1 MISTIMGQVLAISGL
16 AVVGLLMQRLLR
28 IELTLACLLVGFLAG
43 LGLEFTGFDTGI
55 RASNLHD
62 LVFFVILPVL
72 ICEAAWELNPGLL
85 KKWLLPILLMATL
98 GVLLCTFITAGLIYL
113 GIGQAEGF
121 PWVAALL
128 TGTILAATDPVAV
141 IAQLRSAKVSADL
154 TTIFEGE
161 SLFNDATAVVLFSIV
176 IGLATNSVEA
186 GDSNLAFFSLVAVGG
201 LVFGA
206 IAGLVV
212 SAVVLLVGSSI
223 ASRFILVFSA
233 FASFFVAEH
242 VLHISGILA
251 VMMTAIV
258 SRFTLREVE
267 TTVAEGIAGT
277 WEWLGIYFNCI
288 LFAIMGLVVTL
299 AMFRDQWVAMLV
311 AIAAAIIARVVAV
324 GVSCLCARPLS
335 TPISL
340 AWQGLLVWG
349 GLRGAIAIALVLS
362 LPTSLPYW
370 WTIQSMVFGVVLFSL
385 LVQGTTN
392 PYLIARVVGSPLT
405 TSTNT
410 SEGG

>member
-1 MISTIMGQVLAISGL
+1 MVSIIVGQVLAVSAL
-16 AVVGLLMQRLLR
+16 AVVGLMVQRALR
-28 IELTLACLLVGFLAG
+28 IELTLACLLVGFVAG
-43 LGLEFTGFDTGI
+43 LGIEFTSFDTGI

-72 ICEAAWELNPGLL
+72 IFEAAWELKPALL

-98 GVLLCTFITAGLIYL
+98 GVLTCTFIAAGLIYA
-113 GIGQAEGF
+113 GIGHAEGF
-121 PWVAALL
+121 PWIAALI
-128 TGTILAATDPVAV
+128 TGAILAATDPVAV
-141 IAQLRSAKVSADL
+141 IAQLRAAKVSADL

-176 IGLATNSVEA
+176 IGLATNSVDAA
-186 GDSNLAFFSLVAVGG
+186 GDSYFAYFFMVAVGG

-206 IAGLVV
+206 GSGLVV
-212 SAVVLLVGSSI
+212 SAVLLLIGSSV

-233 FASFFVAEH
+233 FASFYVAEH
-242 VLHISGILA
+242 LMHISGILA

-258 SRFTLREVE
+258 TRVMLREVQASV
-267 TTVAEGIAGT
+267 TEGIAGT
-277 WEWLGIYFNCI
+277 WEWLGTYFNSV

-299 AMFRDQWVAMLV
+299 AMFRDQWLAMLI
-311 AIAAAIIARVVAV
+311 AIGAAIVARVVGV
-324 GVSCLCARPLS
+324 GVSCLLARPLS
-335 TPISL
+335 EPVPL
-340 AWQGLLVWG
+340 PWQGPLVWG

-385 LVQGTTN
+385 LVQGTSN
-392 PYLIARVVGSPLT
+392 SYLITKVVGVSPA
-405 TSTNT
+405 T
-410 SEGG
+410 SEPD

>member
-72 ICEAAWELNPGLL
+72 IFEAAWELNPGLL

-299 AMFRDQWVAMLV
+299 AMFRDQWVAMLG

>member
-1 MISTIMGQVLAISGL
+1 M
-16 AVVGLLMQRLLR
+16 
-28 IELTLACLLVGFLAG
+28 LLVAIDRCLQ
-43 LGLEFTGFDTGI
+43 D
-55 RASNLHD
+55 SYD
-62 LVFFVILPVL
+62 
-72 ICEAAWELNPGLL
+72 C
-85 KKWLLPILLMATL
+85 K
-98 GVLLCTFITAGLIYL
+98 
-113 GIGQAEGF
+113 
-121 PWVAALL
+121 ALS
-128 TGTILAATDPVAV
+128 GA
-141 IAQLRSAKVSADL
+141 
-154 TTIFEGE
+154 FE
-161 SLFNDATAVVLFSIV
+161 
-176 IGLATNSVEA
+176 
-186 GDSNLAFFSLVAVGG
+186 
-201 LVFGA
+201 
-206 IAGLVV
+206 GLVV

-277 WEWLGIYFNCI
+277 WERLGIYFNCI

-299 AMFRDQWVAMLV
+299 AMFRDQWVAMLG

-349 GLRGAIAIALVLS
+349 GLRGAIGLCLAL
-362 LPTSLPYW
+362 
-370 WTIQSMVFGVVLFSL
+370 MVSNQFKNDCEHGCDTNVSSVPVGPKFLFHMSGVAL
-385 LVQGTTN
+385 LT
-392 PYLIARVVGSPLT
+392 LVVNGST
-405 TSTNT
+405 
-410 SEGG
+410 

>member
-1 MISTIMGQVLAISGL
+1 MGQVLAISGL

-72 ICEAAWELNPGLL
+72 IFEAAWELNPGLL

-299 AMFRDQWVAMLV
+299 AMFRDQWVAMLG

>member
-1 MISTIMGQVLAISGL
+1 MGQVLAISGL

-72 ICEAAWELNPGLL
+72 IFEAAWELNPGLL

>member
-1 MISTIMGQVLAISGL
+1 MISIIMGQVLAISGV
-16 AVVGLLMQRLLR
+16 AVVGLLLQRLLR
-28 IELTLACLLVGFLAG
+28 IELTLACLLVGFVAG
-43 LGLEFTGFDTGI
+43 LGLEYTDFDTGI

-72 ICEAAWELNPGLL
+72 IFEAAWELKPVLL

-113 GIGQAEGF
+113 GIGHAEGF
-121 PWVAALL
+121 PWMAALL
-128 TGTILAATDPVAV
+128 TGAILAATDPVAV
-141 IAQLRSAKVSADL
+141 IAQLRSAKVSGDL

-176 IGLATNSVEA
+176 IGLATNSVGA
-186 GDSNLAFFSLVAVGG
+186 GDSYFAFFSLVAVGG

-212 SAVVLLVGSSI
+212 SAVVLLVGSSV

-258 SRFTLREVE
+258 ARFTLREVE

-277 WEWLGIYFNCI
+277 WEWLGLYFNSV
-288 LFAIMGLVVTL
+288 LFAIMGLVITL
-299 AMFRDQWVAMLV
+299 AMFRDQWLAMLV

-324 GVSCLCARPLS
+324 GVSCWCARPLS

-362 LPTSLPYW
+362 LPTSLAYW

-392 PYLIARVVGSPLT
+392 PYLIARVVGVPPRALQ
-405 TSTNT
+405 TNA
-410 SEGG
+410 EAE

>member
-72 ICEAAWELNPGLL
+72 IFEAAWELNPGLL
-85 KKWLLPILLMATL
+85 KKLLLPILLMATL

>member
-267 TTVAEGIAGT
+267 TTVAEG
-277 WEWLGIYFNCI
+277 
-288 LFAIMGLVVTL
+288 
-299 AMFRDQWVAMLV
+299 
-311 AIAAAIIARVVAV
+311 
-324 GVSCLCARPLS
+324 
-335 TPISL
+335 
-340 AWQGLLVWG
+340 
-349 GLRGAIAIALVLS
+349 LS
-362 LPTSLPYW
+362 L
-370 WTIQSMVFGVVLFSL
+370 IH
-385 LVQGTTN
+385 
-392 PYLIARVVGSPLT
+392 I
-405 TSTNT
+405 
-410 SEGG
+410 

>member
-72 ICEAAWELNPGLL
+72 IFEAAWELNPGLL

>member
-1 MISTIMGQVLAISGL
+1 M
-16 AVVGLLMQRLLR
+16 
-28 IELTLACLLVGFLAG
+28 
-43 LGLEFTGFDTGI
+43 
-55 RASNLHD
+55 
-62 LVFFVILPVL
+62 ILPVL
-72 ICEAAWELNPGLL
+72 IFEAAWELNPGLL
-85 KKWLLPILLMATL
+85 KKLLLPILLMATL
-98 GVLLCTFITAGLIYL
+98 GGLLCTFIIAGLVYL
-113 GIGQAEGF
+113 GIGHAEGF

-154 TTIFEGE
+154 TKIFEGE

-186 GDSNLAFFSLVAVGG
+186 GDSYLAFFSLVAVGG

-233 FASFFVAEH
+233 FASFIVAEH

-277 WEWLGIYFNCI
+277 LEWLGIYFNRI

-299 AMFRDQWVAMLV
+299 AMFRDQRVAMLV

-349 GLRGAIAIALVLS
+349 GLRGAIAIALVLA

-392 PYLIARVVGSPLT
+392 PYLLARVVGSPLT

-410 SEGG
+410 SEGD